1 MQGRTQDEDE
11 AAIRSIIAVQFQ
23 CMDWEPGR
31 SADWSRFSSL
41 FFPETTLIPAARPA
55 KRQTIDAFIKRMKGL
70 EANGTLRS
78 FRERMLGSTIHVYG
92 NVAVAV
98 AACEMTKNDQEITRD
113 VSCFLFVRDEGE
125 WRIAAQAWDL
135 ETPSQ
140 PIPPELSEC
149 NASSSDV
156 GT

>member
-1 MQGRTQDEDE
+1 MQIRSREEDE

-23 CMDWEPGR
+23 CMDWEPDR
-31 SADWSRFSSL
+31 PADWSRFTSL

-55 KRQTIDAFIKRMKGL
+55 KRQTIDAFVERMKGL
-70 EANGTLRS
+70 EADGTLRS

-98 AACEMTKNDQEITRD
+98 AACEMTENDQETTRD

-135 ETPSQ
+135 ATSTQ
-140 PIPPELSEC
+140 PIPPDLS
-149 NASSSDV
+149 APA
-156 GT
+156 

>member
-1 MQGRTQDEDE
+1 MQGGSRNEDE

-55 KRQTIDAFIKRMKGL
+55 KRQTIDAFIERMKGL

-78 FRERMLGSTIHVYG
+78 FRERMLGATIHVYG

-98 AACEMTKNDQEITRD
+98 AACEMTENDQETTRD
-113 VSCFLFVRDEGE
+113 VSCFLFVRDEDE

-140 PIPPELSEC
+140 PIPPELSSFVQ
-149 NASSSDV
+149 SSPAP
-156 GT
+156 